1 MVGGGLCGFGAVASL
16 IGTCLR
22 LWGLKNVKRT
32 FCPDFLCNFIR
43 IILTKQNRT
52 HDFPFEIEVL
62 SGEKEGSLWGNIL
75 RMRYE
80 EKQ

>member
-22 LWGLKNVKRT
+22 LWGLKNVKRA

-52 HDFPFEIEVL
+52 HDFPFEIEIL
-62 SGEKEGSLWGNIL
+62 SEGERGKSVGEHPADAI
-75 RMRYE
+75 
-80 EKQ
+80 

>member
-1 MVGGGLCGFGAVASL
+1 MVGGGLCGLGAVASL

-22 LWGLKNVKRT
+22 LWGLKNVKRA

-62 SGEKEGSLWGNIL
+62 SGGERGKSVGEHPADVI
-75 RMRYE
+75 
-80 EKQ
+80 

>member
-1 MVGGGLCGFGAVASL
+1 MVGGGLCGLGAVASL

-22 LWGLKNVKRT
+22 LWGLKNVKRA

-52 HDFPFEIEVL
+52 HDFPFELEVL
-62 SGEKEGSLWGNIL
+62 RGTEWGEVWRSAW
-75 RMRYE
+75 RM
-80 EKQ
+80 